1 MPKAGRLLDLKAL
14 ARCIEQTG
22 NQSALRGVEAT
33 VNGVLIQEKARWL
46 VRASKTGETFVL
58 APLREKV
65 QWDVKA
71 KRRVPPTDKERSAFK
86 SLAAKWRDKP
96 VSVQVIGPVTKP
108 EEGKPPTLEVREFTW
123 EFREQA
129 APP

>member
-1 MPKAGRLLDLKAL
+1 MLDLKAL

-22 NQSALRGVEAT
+22 NQSSLRGAEAT
-33 VNGVLIQEKARWL
+33 VNGVLIKEQARWL
-46 VRASKTGETFVL
+46 VRASKTDETFVL
-58 APLREKV
+58 APLRAKV

-86 SLAAKWRDKP
+86 SLVAKWRNQT

-108 EEGKPPTLEVREFTW
+108 KEGEPPTLEVREFTW